1 MKQEDVAE
9 DRASSSSVEAPVTRG
24 TTTPV
29 ESVDKVEQEK
39 VASPP
44 LTARDMRN
52 PSAVEAQAD
61 LRNFARKHMVCS
73 LFAHLTQA

>member
-9 DRASSSSVEAPVTRG
+9 DRVSSSSVEAPVTRE
-24 TTTPV
+24 TNMPV
-29 ESVDKVEQEK
+29 TSDDNVEPEK

-44 LTARDMRN
+44 LRARDVRN

-61 LRNFARKHMVCS
+61 LRNFARQHMVCPHC
-73 LFAHLTQA
+73 AQLTQA